1 MSLDQ
6 FDLLY
11 GSILVLVQK
20 EQTIRLASRTLK
32 VGLFEGG
39 SVDSRMSRVVID
51 QKQANTGRF
60 GFESRL
66 IDFTIKV
73 R

>member
-1 MSLDQ
+1 M
-6 FDLLY
+6 
-11 GSILVLVQK
+11 LVQK

-32 VGLFEGG
+32 DGLFEGE

-60 GFESRL
+60 ERRR
-66 IDFTIKV
+66 V
-73 R
+73 RE